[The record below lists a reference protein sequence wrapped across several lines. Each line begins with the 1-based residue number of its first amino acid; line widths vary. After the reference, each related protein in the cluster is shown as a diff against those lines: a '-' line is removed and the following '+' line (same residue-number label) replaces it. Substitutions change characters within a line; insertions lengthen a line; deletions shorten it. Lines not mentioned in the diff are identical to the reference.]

1 MLCLFYYKSSFSY
14 FPGFCWLLPLS
25 QKLGILIA
33 LMVAPWFAYW
43 PQLGSQLEEVL
54 TILPPAL
61 YLWSIL
67 PGSLLSFSGEKAPN
81 SAIRPHSSPGIIC
94 SIYLVLSLGIYP
106 SVLSCKVTS
115 PLVTLTNPR
124 PSSLR
129 PPVCFLGT
137 LHIPHTWGPG
147 RIYMLCW
154 LSKSYLESSLGI
166 NIPFHFLLSLSNIGS
181 KMTRKETTGPP
192 LVLAFLLT
200 HLKFPSFLYPPNPL
214 G

>member
-1 MLCLFYYKSSFSY
+1 MDGSDGGITPWMYFMPQNIHLKMVKMVNFMLCLFYYKSSFSY

-25 QKLGILIA
+25 QKLGVLIA

-81 SAIRPHSSPGIIC
+81 SAIRPHRSPGIIC
-94 SIYLVLSLGIYP
+94 SIYSVLSLGIYP

-115 PLVTLTNPR
+115 PLVTLTNP
-124 PSSLR
+124 PPILLKTTSLL
-129 PPVCFLGT
+129 LG
-137 LHIPHTWGPG
+137 H
-147 RIYMLCW
+147 
-154 LSKSYLESSLGI
+154 
-166 NIPFHFLLSLSNIGS
+166 
-181 KMTRKETTGPP
+181 
-192 LVLAFLLT
+192 LT
-200 HLKFPSFLYPPNPL
+200 HSPHVRTRQDLYAVL
-214 G
+214 TQ